1 MSKQCEFCG
10 KKPQTGNYVSHS
22 NIKTKRVFNPNLQN
36 VRHQFA
42 NGEVRTVSV
51 CTRCLRSKKVERALK
66 FQSIANYGSMD
77 FLNKKGRLSWTAFLG
92 LAGSVV

>member
-1 MSKQCEFCG
+1 MSCPSSANFVAKSRTL
-10 KKPQTGNYVSHS
+10 KVGNLVSHS

-51 CTRCLRSKKVERALK
+51 CTRCLRS
-66 FQSIANYGSMD
+66 G
-77 FLNKKGRLSWTAFLG
+77 
-92 LAGSVV
+92 VVTKPVVRKAD